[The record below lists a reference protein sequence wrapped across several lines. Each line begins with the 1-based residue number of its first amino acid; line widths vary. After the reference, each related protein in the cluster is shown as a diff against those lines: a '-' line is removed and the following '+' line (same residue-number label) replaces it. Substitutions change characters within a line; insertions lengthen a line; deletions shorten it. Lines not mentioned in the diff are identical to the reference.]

1 MRLRGFSLIET
12 ILYIGLLAVL
22 MPTFVIVTL
31 GYIQK
36 SDMVNP
42 RIRME
47 EKAATLFSE
56 LHSQLTQAQSIVVTA
71 SSLGSDDSS
80 FVFVDA
86 NGTTVTMSR
95 VTGTI
100 TFVGGDQ
107 DVERLAWTTASGSE
121 WITDADMSV
130 DAWNVSVVRDADG
143 TLTGVN
149 FLITV
154 SVLNPDGSP
163 FRDISLSSDTT
174 VQLQPYIVEL

>member
-12 ILYIGLLAVL
+12 VLYIGLLAVL

-36 SDMVNP
+36 SDIVNP

-47 EKAATLFSE
+47 ENAATLFSE
-56 LHSQLTQAQSIVVTA
+56 LHSQLTQAQSIVVTV

-80 FVFVDA
+80 FVFVDV
-86 NGTTVTMSR
+86 NGATVTMSR
-95 VTGTI
+95 VTDTV

-107 DVERLAWTTASGSE
+107 DVERLAWITASGSE

-130 DAWNVSVVRDADG
+130 DAWNVSVVRDEDG
-143 TLTGVN
+143 ILTGVN

-163 FRDISLSSDTT
+163 FRDISFSSDTT